1 MGIVY
6 EAIHDEIGRHAA
18 IKVLSPRCADD
29 PRYVRRF
36 LNEARTIS
44 RVRHPGLVQIYDFGQ
59 MSSGAPYILM
69 ERLDGETLRSR
80 MARRASEGGRLT
92 IAEVRRVARQSASAL
107 VAISDA
113 GIVHRDLKPENVM
126 LIADEEAP
134 DGERVK
140 LLDFGI
146 ARCVESQDVTLT
158 APGVVLGT
166 TAYMSPEQCAGDEE
180 IGAAT
185 DVYALGV
192 MLYELL
198 AGEPPFCGRSSSA
211 TMLQHISAEP
221 SPLPASAPPDLAQL
235 VARML
240 AKEPTRR
247 PSMRDV
253 ARALA
258 NARSVPAAP
267 HDRRVLGPGLTAER
281 EVVPTRVV
289 RLAAQPATQP
299 TVDPPA
305 VDCDARAPARL
316 LRQAWIAAAATGGAV
331 VTAALAWLV

>member
-6 EAIHDEIGRHAA
+6 EVIHDEIGRHAA

-59 MSSGAPYILM
+59 TGSGAPYILM

-92 IAEVRRVARQSASAL
+92 TAEVCRVGRQIASAL
-107 VAISDA
+107 VAIHDA

-126 LIADEEAP
+126 LVADEEAP

-146 ARCVESQDVTLT
+146 ARFVESQDATLT
-158 APGVVLGT
+158 APGLVLGT
-166 TAYMSPEQCAGDEE
+166 TAYMSPEQCASDEE

-198 AGEPPFCGRSSSA
+198 AGAPPFCGPSSSA
-211 TMLQHISAEP
+211 TRLQHVVAEP
-221 SPLPASAPPDLAQL
+221 PPLPADAPPELARL

-247 PSMRDV
+247 PLMRDV
-253 ARALA
+253 RALA
-258 NARSVPAAP
+258 GSRYTSAAP
-267 HDRRVLGPGLTAER
+267 DDRRAQSPGLTEAR
-281 EVVPTRVV
+281 EVVAIDR
-289 RLAAQPATQP
+289 RAS
-299 TVDPPA
+299 
-305 VDCDARAPARL
+305 APARL
-316 LRQAWIAAAATGGAV
+316 LRRAWIAVAATGGVAV
-331 VTAALAWLV
+331 ATALAWLV